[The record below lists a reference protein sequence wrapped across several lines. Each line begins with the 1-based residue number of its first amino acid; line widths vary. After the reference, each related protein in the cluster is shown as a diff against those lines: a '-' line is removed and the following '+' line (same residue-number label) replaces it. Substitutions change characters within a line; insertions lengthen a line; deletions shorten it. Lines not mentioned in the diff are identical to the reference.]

1 MTSTSGGMLI
11 VCQFGFF
18 ETTKKRELLTQPS
31 KEWGFTQ
38 PYGMQTTGQPE
49 AALLRRTGTAHHSRP
64 DSTISEQGLASG
76 AEQRASINVP
86 PISQQIGGLPGDTSS
101 WVTPRWGNWIGSGT
115 TTWSMTTAQIPKD
128 STDKSLRNALNHNSR
143 HLIFHAFTQQSATQ
157 NM

>member
-1 MTSTSGGMLI
+1 MTGTSDGMLI
-11 VCQFGFF
+11 VCQFGFS
-18 ETTKKRELLTQPS
+18 ETMKKRALLTQTS
-31 KEWGFTQ
+31 KEWGFTP
-38 PYGMQTTGQPE
+38 PYGTQTTGQPE